1 MSFEE
6 ELDGVMEH
14 LREATGG
21 VSWCSDWDLVWNV
34 RQEMFL
40 EG

>member
-1 MSFEE
+1 MFFEE
-6 ELDGVMEH
+6 VAKGGLLH
-14 LREATGG
+14 LQQATGG